1 MGDPDAYY
9 FFSGVDQT
17 LDRAQVFL
25 HPDTESY
32 NFSMVSLMSSMQY
45 LSLSCAALRA
55 LPSQL
60 FPSDLKIE
68 LSYQLI

>member
-45 LSLSCAALRA
+45 LSLSCAAQRA
-55 LPSQL
+55 RTIPTLPKRL
-60 FPSDLKIE
+60 ED
-68 LSYQLI
+68 